1 MMWCNMYSDAL
12 TFRHSGVK
20 IQTHK
25 QNVCNLDYLLGRIAF
40 RYITAPPWK
49 MWPFTGNPQT
59 SFGCWC
65 VVQVRNN
72 EKLGC
77 EKGCSGL

>member
-1 MMWCNMYSDAL
+1 M
-12 TFRHSGVK
+12 
-20 IQTHK
+20 
-25 QNVCNLDYLLGRIAF
+25 CNLNDLLGRIDAHDNLIA
-40 RYITAPPWK
+40 RYITAPRWK

-59 SFGCWC
+59 SCGCWC
-65 VVQVRNN
+65 AVQVRNN